1 LWFGLQEQEPS
12 ASSQANESFGT
23 HTENIITQ
31 LSQLQCLISISMST
45 SDHTLQIARGLAAQG
60 HLDAALSLLQP
71 LGQVP
76 QPDPR
81 VLNLLGSVQL
91 QVGRID
97 DAIRTLERAAP
108 LSEGSGIPY
117 INLGHALR
125 KAQRFTEAV
134 AAFKAGTR
142 LSPREPEGFVGLGEA
157 LLESYQFALAHQAFT
172 ESMPLMSE
180 NALQRER
187 AQAGHFA
194 TAPFWWQSHRYG
206 PIELRPITLEDVPF
220 FAECS
225 ADRAF
230 MDHFNVQQTSSIDRG
245 ELASRIAQE
254 ARLTP
259 VQRGN
264 IRWVVW
270 HTAANQRIGLAG
282 IPSFHLLNQKA
293 EVAVGV
299 RGANASSGTGIATF
313 LAVLDFA
320 FERLGIH
327 KAQALV
333 YHTNPN
339 ALKQLIALGFDQEGL
354 LNDEILLP
362 DGRWLHVHSMALFQS
377 RWSTLP
383 RLLALRK
390 HFRQPLPAEA

>member
-1 LWFGLQEQEPS
+1 MG
-12 ASSQANESFGT
+12 
-23 HTENIITQ
+23 
-31 LSQLQCLISISMST
+31 
-45 SDHTLQIARGLAAQG
+45 QG
-60 HLDAALSLLQP
+60 
-71 LGQVP
+71 P

-91 QVGRID
+91 QTGRID

-125 KAQRFTEAV
+125 KAQRFADAVEA
-134 AAFKAGTR
+134 FRAGTR

-157 LLESYQFALAHQAFT
+157 LLESSQFAQAHQAFT
-172 ESMPLMSE
+172 ESLPLMGE
-180 NALQRER
+180 RATQRER

-194 TAPFWWQSHRYG
+194 TAPFWWRSHRYG
-206 PIELRPITLEDVPF
+206 PVELRPLTLEDVPF

-225 ADRAF
+225 ADRTF
-230 MDHFNVQQTSSIDRG
+230 MDHFNAPQTPTIDQDG
-245 ELASRIAQE
+245 LASRIAQE
-254 ARLTP
+254 ARLAP

-264 IRWVVW
+264 IKWVIW
-270 HTAANQRIGLAG
+270 HAATNQRIGLAG
-282 IPSFHLLNQKA
+282 IPSFHLLNRKA

-299 RGANASSGTGIATF
+299 RGGHASSGTGIAAF
-313 LAVLDFA
+313 LGVLDFA
-320 FERLGIH
+320 FERLGTH
-327 KAQALV
+327 KTQALV

-354 LNDEILLP
+354 LKDEILLP

-377 RWSTLP
+377 GWNTLP
-383 RLLALRK
+383 RLSALRTRF
-390 HFRQPLPAEA
+390 HST